1 MEQECK
7 KQVRPAI
14 GIDLGTTYSCVAV
27 FHEGRVEVIA
37 NSQGDRITPSVV
49 AFTEKGRVIGEG
61 AEIHRS
67 LDPRNTIYNAKRF
80 IGRKWEEQA
89 VQESVSKYPFK
100 VNEKDKKVEFEV
112 GQGPSKQSFRPEEIS
127 ASILAHMKKMAED
140 YLEEEVKDAVITV
153 PAYFT
158 DSQRKATK
166 DAGQIAGL
174 NVTRIINEPTAA
186 SLVYN
191 LQEKSDKDG
200 LILVYDL
207 GGGTF
212 DVSLLQ
218 VEEDILEV
226 KATCGD
232 TNLGGDDFTTLIVRH
247 FKKEIFREHGID
259 LTPDHKAVHRL
270 TKACEILKRNL
281 SADSTLSSYIEL
293 EAFLPGGKTFKS
305 SMTRAWFE
313 NICGELFKKTLK
325 DVEKVLEDAEVTK
338 GEIDEV
344 VLVGGST
351 RIPKIQSLLIEMF
364 PKKPLN
370 KSINPDGAVVCGA
383 AIQAAILNH
392 HQHKSIDDLL
402 LMDVT
407 PLSLA
412 VSQHDGTAYVVIKRN
427 TPIPFQATSTARTV
441 LNNQRAI
448 SITITEGIYYNN
460 KLKLITQYKFQVRE
474 PCLGT
479 TWFLDRFP
487 WPSHLHQLVKSN

>member
-1 MEQECK
+1 M
-7 KQVRPAI
+7 
-14 GIDLGTTYSCVAV
+14 
-27 FHEGRVEVIA
+27 
-37 NSQGDRITPSVV
+37 
-49 AFTEKGRVIGEG
+49 
-61 AEIHRS
+61 
-67 LDPRNTIYNAKRF
+67 
-80 IGRKWEEQA
+80 
-89 VQESVSKYPFK
+89 
-100 VNEKDKKVEFEV
+100 
-112 GQGPSKQSFRPEEIS
+112 GQGQSRQTFRPEEVS
-127 ASILAHMKKMAED
+127 ASILGHMKKMAED
-140 YLEEEVKDAVITV
+140 YLEEEVEDVVITV

-166 DAGQIAGL
+166 DAGHIAGL

-186 SLVYN
+186 CLAYN
-191 LQEKSDKDG
+191 LQEKSDKDS

-218 VEEDILEV
+218 VDEDILEV

-270 TKACEILKRNL
+270 NKASEILKRNL
-281 SADSTLSSYIEL
+281 SADSALSSSIEL

-305 SMTRAWFE
+305 SMTRARFE

-344 VLVGGST
+344 ILVGGST
-351 RIPKIQSLLIEMF
+351 RIPKIQSLLTEMF
-364 PKKPLN
+364 PKRPLN
-370 KSINPDGAVVCGA
+370 KSINPGEAVACGA

-392 HQHKSIDDLL
+392 HQHKSIDDML

-407 PLSLA
+407 PLSL
-412 VSQHDGTAYVVIKRN
+412 GTKTGRRW
-427 TPIPFQATSTARTV
+427 PMPEGSL
-441 LNNQRAI
+441 LNLEQ
-448 SITITEGIYYNN
+448 S
-460 KLKLITQYKFQVRE
+460 LKILQIHV
-474 PCLGT
+474 
-479 TWFLDRFP
+479 
-487 WPSHLHQLVKSN
+487 